1 MKDIEEIKEKII
13 ELLGQL
19 GEKDRKFLS
28 RLYMIISNYLK
39 R

>member
-13 ELLGQL
+13 KQVRKL
-19 GEKDRKFLS
+19 GEKDRDFLN
-28 RLYMIISNYLK
+28 LIHTVLTKHLK

>member
-1 MKDIEEIKEKII
+1 MKDTEEIKEKII

-19 GEKDRKFLS
+19 GEKDKKFLNH
-28 RLYMIISNYLK
+28 LYMIIRHHLK